1 MKMRFFALW
10 TVMLAAAVPGPFA
23 AGITSAFAFDIRPHN
38 DLAEGVWIV
47 PNRVSDRDAYS
58 PAHECDRGKLREISR
73 AAEWLPLLRL
83 PSAGRA
89 LQLRWTIVDA
99 VSA

>member
-1 MKMRFFALW
+1 
-10 TVMLAAAVPGPFA
+10 MLAAAVLAPFA
-23 AGITSAFAFDIRPHN
+23 AGIIAPAFAFDIRPHN